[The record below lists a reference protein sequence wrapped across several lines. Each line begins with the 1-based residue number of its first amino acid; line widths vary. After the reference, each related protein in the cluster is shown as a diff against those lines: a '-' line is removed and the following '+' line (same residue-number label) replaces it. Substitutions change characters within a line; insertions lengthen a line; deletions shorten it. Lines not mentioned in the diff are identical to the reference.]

1 MREIIITVVLTFLV
15 SFNYAQTD
23 DVPDVKKTFETF
35 FEGFHKG
42 DTTLMKSTM
51 MKEITIQTAFF
62 NKKGEGVFVEDGPE
76 KLVNAIANRPDDQ
89 KWDERLT
96 NFNIQIDANM
106 ANAWVDYEFWFN
118 EKFSHCGV
126 NSFQLVKTEGKWRI
140 IYLIDSRRR
149 SSCDSSK
156 KKTD

>member
-1 MREIIITVVLTFLV
+1 MLKAIFFLPMLFLV
-15 SFNYAQTD
+15 SFGYAQNEEEAK
-23 DVPDVKKTFETF
+23 VKTTIETF

-42 DTTLMKSTM
+42 DTTLMKSVM
-51 MKEITIQTAFF
+51 MKEITMQTAFF

-76 KLVNAIANRPDDQ
+76 KLVNAIANRPEDQ

-118 EKFSHCGV
+118 DKFSHCGV
-126 NSFQLVKTEGKWRI
+126 NSFQLVKTKGKWKI

-149 SSCDSSK
+149 GSCKSAEK
-156 KKTD
+156 GN